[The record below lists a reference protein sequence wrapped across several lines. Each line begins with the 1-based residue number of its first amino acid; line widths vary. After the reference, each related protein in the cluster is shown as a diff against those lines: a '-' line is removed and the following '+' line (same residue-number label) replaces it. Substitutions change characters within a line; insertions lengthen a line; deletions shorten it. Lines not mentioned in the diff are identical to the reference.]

1 LIEEL
6 SLRGFKSYRDRQT
19 ITFTR
24 GVNKISG
31 RNAAGKTTI
40 LEAVI
45 FGLFGEVPGV
55 DKRELVSLGLDSL
68 YVRVAFRSP
77 LTGQRAT
84 VIREGEIRLNKK
96 TGERS
101 YNSKSSALQ
110 VEDETP
116 VTRATD
122 IQARL
127 KELLGVGRTTFLN
140 VVYAKQ
146 KEFIE
151 IVRPRD
157 EKRMDAM
164 LGLTT
169 PAEVREQLRET
180 KKVLQAKG
188 RVDQR
193 PAIEER
199 IRNAE
204 QTIRDAGDQMQGLEA
219 RREEQASGLNDLKGE
234 QKQRAEKLTTLDAL
248 MARIKELRRTS
259 QRLEQLNASREN
271 TEEHLRQIVEELEED
286 PDKLAEELEVQ
297 LQSAKNTEQRLQ
309 RLLDETLD
317 LERIELGTAVSR
329 LAHQVEEHAGL
340 KEQGLAVCPQ
350 CGQQIDY
357 ALIEK
362 DIEQW
367 KREREEK
374 QLRLR
379 AVEQEIGT
387 IKDQV
392 KASRRKG
399 DEARSRL
406 DKLRERLRHVEELK
420 RNIQQLTSQGAQLNQ
435 RVEAESENLLQDAEE
450 HTGRSYASTDDA
462 EKWLEAEAK
471 EVGDQNTRLL
481 AEIRGREATVAEI
494 IRNIES
500 VEARIRQ
507 SDAVLG
513 ESNAA
518 LDGISEYESKIRIL
532 ERILDRYTSYETEL
546 RENTLRLLEYRTYEY
561 FQRLTDQQLYSGCH
575 IDRERYTL
583 EVQPIGSPRLLPAWR
598 AGGGHES
605 LLALAERLALLRVME
620 FPHMLILDEPTD
632 AVDSENVPQLLDYVA
647 RTSEEIGQ
655 VLLVTHH
662 GYGDEQGVNLI
673 TVSKSGA
680 ESRVQQGF

>member
-1 LIEEL
+1 MIEEL

-68 YVRVAFRSP
+68 YVKLAFRSP

-84 VIREGEIRLNKK
+84 IIREGEVTINRA
-96 TGERS
+96 GERS
-101 YNSKSSALQ
+101 YRSKSNTLQ
-110 VEDETP
+110 VEDEAP
-116 VTRATD
+116 VTRAID

-169 PAEVREQLRET
+169 PAEVREQLREAR
-180 KKVLQAKG
+180 KVLQAKG

-204 QTIRDAGDQMQGLEA
+204 QAIQEA
-219 RREEQASGLNDLKGE
+219 VAQAEQLGQQL
-234 QKQRAEKLTTLDAL
+234 
-248 MARIKELRRTS
+248 KELDEGMQQKKTEETEANRRLQEAERLRDKLQDLERQA
-259 QRLEQLNASREN
+259 QRLNEVRATRDSK
-271 TEEHLRQIVEELEED
+271 EED
-286 PDKLAEELEVQ
+286 LQRLTESFEDDPAKLLADYETQ
-297 LQSAKNTEQRLQ
+297 LQSAQSTEQRLQ
-309 RLLDETLD
+309 RLLDTELD
-317 LERIELGTAVSR
+317 QERRELIGAVER
-329 LAHQVEEHAGL
+329 LQHQIDEHMSL
-340 KEQGLAVCPQ
+340 KEQGLTVCPK
-350 CGQQIDY
+350 CGQPIDHG
-357 ALIEK
+357 LLEEDVK
-362 DIEQW
+362 GW
-367 KREREEK
+367 TRELGER
-374 QLRLR
+374 QSRLK
-379 AVEQEIGT
+379 AVEAEIST
-387 IKDQV
+387 IREQ
-392 KASRRKG
+392 AQQSRRK
-399 DEARSRL
+399 
-406 DKLRERLRHVEELK
+406 
-420 RNIQQLTSQGAQLNQ
+420 
-435 RVEAESENLLQDAEE
+435 
-450 HTGRSYASTDDA
+450 A
-462 EKWLEAEAK
+462 EKAK
-471 EVGDQNTRLL
+471 EQLSDLK
-481 AEIRGREATVAEI
+481 
-494 IRNIES
+494 
-500 VEARIRQ
+500 ARIRQ
-507 SDAVLG
+507 VEEIKTAIQNLDLQGERLQAGAQEAVETVLQEAEEQSGRAFTSPTDAAKWLDERIKVQRKEYNALSKVVGDMEGEHRSLKRQKSDIEGRLG
-513 ESNAA
+513 QQRSILEDSEAQLA
-518 LDGISEYESKIRIL
+518 TMEEYESKIGVL
-532 ERILDRYTSYETEL
+532 ERVLNRYMSYETEL

-575 IDRERYTL
+575 IDREKYIL
-583 EVQPIGSPRLLPAWR
+583 EVQPIGSPRPLPAWR
-598 AGGGHES
+598 TGGGHES

-632 AVDSENVPQLLDYVA
+632 AVDSENVPQLLDYIS

-662 GYGDEQGVNLI
+662 GYGEEQGVNLI
-673 TVSKSGA
+673 TVTKSGA
-680 ESRVQQGF
+680 ESRVQQGL

>member
-19 ITFTR
+19 ITFNR

-84 VIREGEIRLNKK
+84 IIREGEVTLNNR

-101 YNSKSSALQ
+101 YRSKSNTLQ
-110 VEDETP
+110 VEDEAT

-157 EKRMDAM
+157 EKRMDSM

-204 QTIRDAGDQMQGLEA
+204 QTIRDARDQIRGLET
-219 RREEQASGLNDLKGE
+219 RRAEQASGLDELKNE
-234 QKQRAEKLTTLDAL
+234 QRQRAEKLITLDAL

-271 TEEHLRQIVEELEED
+271 TEENLRQIIEELEED
-286 PDKLAEELEVQ
+286 PDKLAEELEAQ

-309 RLLDETLD
+309 RLVDETLD
-317 LERIELGTAVSR
+317 PERIELGTAVSR
-329 LAHQVEEHAGL
+329 LTHQVEEHAGL
-340 KEQGLAVCPQ
+340 REQGLAVCPK
-350 CGQQIDY
+350 CGQRIDY

-406 DKLRERLRHVEELK
+406 DKLRERLRHVDELK
-420 RNIQQLTSQGAQLNQ
+420 RNIQQLTDQGSQLNQ
-435 RVEAESENLLQDAEE
+435 RVEAESETLLQDAEE
-450 HTGRSYASTDDA
+450 HTGRSYTSTDDA
-462 EKWLEAEAK
+462 EKWLEADAK

-494 IRNIES
+494 TRSIEG
-500 VEARIRQ
+500 VEARIEQ
-507 SDAVLG
+507 SDAVLR

-518 LDGISEYESKIRIL
+518 LDGISEYESKIGAL

-575 IDRERYTL
+575 IDRDRYTL
-583 EVQPIGSPRLLPAWR
+583 EVQPIGSPRALPAWR

-655 VLLVTHH
+655 VLLFTHH

-673 TVSKSGA
+673 TVTKSGS
-680 ESRVQQGF
+680 ESRVQQGL